1 MWHLAVENCTLNFAL
16 FCYWI
21 RKGAS
26 LLWPNNIR
34 SSKHFVCSCSVYL
47 GKVVWQS
54 RDTVN
59 IDVTIVHYSCDITA
73 IWTGAEV
80 INHLKC
86 KEWDKINKRLYFSR
100 YLADCCSTKQWYQWI
115 IVDLNLKQL
124 VIPQSTNYSMMLHWR
139 VTVKCTL
146 LLKSFPKLWGS
157 ASIRK
162 IFFYQAVKVT

>member
-1 MWHLAVENCTLNFAL
+1 MWEKILKDKNLINVNKKKMLKLKKIKETSSNGT
-16 FCYWI
+16 
-21 RKGAS
+21 

-34 SSKHFVCSCSVYL
+34 NSKHFICSCSVYL
-47 GKVVWQS
+47 GKVLWQS

-59 IDVTIVHYSCDITA
+59 IDVTIVHYSCNITT

-86 KEWDKINKRLYFSR
+86 KEWDKINNRLYFSQ

-124 VIPQSTNYSMMLHWR
+124 FIPQSSSYSMMLHWR
-139 VTVKCTL
+139 VTVN
-146 LLKSFPKLWGS
+146 
-157 ASIRK
+157 
-162 IFFYQAVKVT
+162 